1 MSASKYILIIMATFT
16 FYWLPWIVL
25 HSGDVIYHISGSFE
39 VSAIINK
46 WFQSRLYQGRTSGC
60 ACILACIHG
69 AAYVELPK
77 LPNDIDG

>member
-1 MSASKYILIIMATFT
+1 MVMDPHLIQHHTQ
-16 FYWLPWIVL
+16 VL
-25 HSGDVIYHISGSFE
+25 
-39 VSAIINK
+39 K
-46 WFQSRLYQGRTSGC
+46 PFQNHLYQGRTSGC